1 MPGVIDAE
9 TMHVDRLP
17 GVWSPVQWDLTEEE
31 RAREIEEQAKASLV
45 WAADV
50 PEAVLRLLLSET
62 AIERLFGPPAG
73 YDPEQQGE
81 WDSGLVT
88 FAFSRPIHLKG
99 VEKEA
104 DRLTVDYELEGAGY
118 WRLEI
123 APERV
128 VIERA

>member
-9 TMHVDRLP
+9 TMQVDRLP

-31 RAREIEEQAKASLV
+31 RAREIEEQAKASLL

-62 AIERLFGPPAG
+62 GIERVFGPPEG

-81 WDSGLVT
+81 WDSGMVT
-88 FAFSRPIHLKG
+88 FGFSRRIHLQGLERKADLLE
-99 VEKEA
+99 VE
-104 DRLTVDYELEGAGY
+104 YQMEGAGW

-123 APERV
+123 GPERV
-128 VIERA
+128 VIERV